1 VDVFGGLGRA
11 VGNGLTSMLSTAFDA
26 IGATLRTMLD
36 AAQTAL
42 PGGLLAV
49 VAFVV
54 LLGLAWNLAKR

>member
-1 VDVFGGLGRA
+1 VDGLGGLGRA
-11 VGNGLTSMLSTAFDA
+11 VGDGLTSMMATAFDA
-26 IGATLRTMLD
+26 IGGTLRTMFS